1 MMELKLLCVL
11 PSIPVPTDTGG
22 RLRTLRLLMAL
33 DAAFDVTVLTIG
45 RTGTDP
51 EGLRRMLRGQLVLV
65 GRALHG
71 PTRLAI
77 DAAWA
82 LRGKPFSYESFASN
96 EIVAAAQ
103 KLLGQKRFDLVHF
116 DHIHTAQLL
125 PIVRRLQPLAKIV
138 IDEQN
143 VEAKLFEQKANLS
156 RWPMKAVLR
165 WQAWRIDV
173 LESQLLSSC
182 DAVLACSSRDK
193 EHLQRRGATH
203 VRVVPNGVDVEEM
216 QVAPGPERMDVVFVG
231 SMDWWPNS
239 DAAMRLVKEIWP
251 LVAPAVAPSRLAIVG
266 RNPAGGAARA
276 SQRPGG
282 DIRNG
287 GQREAVF
294 GRLLGYRDAA
304 AGRLRHPPKDPRGG
318 CGGRSGRVHSFGGGG
333 VALRRWGARTL
344 RRDAARVSNRARAS
358 LE

>member
-1 MMELKLLCVL
+1 M
-11 PSIPVPTDTGG
+11 
-22 RLRTLRLLMAL
+22 
-33 DAAFDVTVLTIG
+33 
-45 RTGTDP
+45 
-51 EGLRRMLRGQLVLV
+51 
-65 GRALHG
+65 
-71 PTRLAI
+71 
-77 DAAWA
+77 
-82 LRGKPFSYESFASN
+82 
-96 EIVAAAQ
+96 
-103 KLLGQKRFDLVHF
+103 
-116 DHIHTAQLL
+116 
-125 PIVRRLQPLAKIV
+125 RRLQPLAKIV

-143 VEAKLFEQKANLS
+143 VEAELFEQKANLS

-203 VRVVPNGVDVEEM
+203 VRVVANGVDVEEM
-216 QVAPGPERMDVVFVG
+216 QVAPGPERMDVVLVG

-318 CGGRSGRVHSFGGGG
+318 RGGRSGRCTRLVAEGLPFVDGVHALYAETPHEFQIALERLWNDRVLAQGIAENASRLMPQFDWPLVGGGLADFYR
-333 VALRRWGARTL
+333 ALTAGHAPS
-344 RRDAARVSNRARAS
+344 AQAPS
-358 LE
+358 